1 MCVAYWPYLEVFQRM
16 TSHEKSLSF
25 ILTNTSLY
33 FTYLPP
39 CFRVLVNFE
48 NIRNHH
54 ISLLLNTLSVSS
66 PIFDLVFRVFARL
79 KHAFNRIIGML

>member
-25 ILTNTSLY
+25 ILTNTDRY
-33 FTYLPP
+33 FAYLPL
-39 CFRVLVNFE
+39 RLEVLANFE
-48 NIRNHH
+48 NMSNHN
-54 ISLLLNTLSVSS
+54 IFLFLNTLSVSS

>member
-25 ILTNTSLY
+25 ILTNISLY
-33 FTYLPP
+33 FAYLPL
-39 CFRVLVNFE
+39 RLEVLANFE
-48 NIRNHH
+48 NMSNHN
-54 ISLLLNTLSVSS
+54 IFLFLNMFSVSR

>member
-33 FTYLPP
+33 FAYLPL
-39 CFRVLVNFE
+39 RLEVLANFE
-48 NIRNHH
+48 NMSNHN
-54 ISLLLNTLSVSS
+54 IFLFLNTLSVSS

>member
-1 MCVAYWPYLEVFQRM
+1 M

-25 ILTNTSLY
+25 ILTNISLY
-33 FTYLPP
+33 FAYLPL
-39 CFRVLVNFE
+39 RLEVLANFE
-48 NIRNHH
+48 NMSNHN
-54 ISLLLNTLSVSS
+54 IFLFLNTLSVSS